1 LVFGNPGCNN
11 ADAFESGF
19 VFIKPIK
26 IIVRKKGAK
35 KLGKRENVFKNIFE
49 NKNYWLKR

>member
-1 LVFGNPGCNN
+1 LVFNNPGCNG
-11 ADAFESGF
+11 ADVFESESA
-19 VFIKPIK
+19 FIKPIK

-35 KLGKRENVFKNIFE
+35 NLGKRENIFKNIFE